1 MPLPMVEWMAI
12 LNDNNEESEEEKDG
26 KNNNEESEEEKDGK
40 N

>member
-26 KNNNEESEEEKDGK
+26 KNEESS
-40 N
+40 